1 MTMKR
6 FTTILLC
13 ALVLGAC
20 ERTPAPQPA
29 VAEATPAPTQA
40 VAASSETLAADT
52 PRTTV
57 EGNPFIAPAG
67 WSIET
72 RPPAVI
78 LTAPEGGSR
87 IALVDVA
94 AADADAAVAAAWA
107 AYDTGAK
114 WPLKLASD
122 VPAHDGW
129 EQSRRYAYETSAN
142 DQRAVIAQAFRR
154 GESWTVAI
162 YDMANAVGDKRSAQ
176 VALVFDRLLPKG
188 YSRETFEG
196 RTAHALDAGR
206 LAQLERFI
214 EESRAQLEVP
224 GVAVGIVQ
232 GGKVVLA
239 KGYGVRELGKPDKVD
254 ANTLFMIA
262 SNTKAM
268 TTLML
273 AKLVADGKF
282 GWDTP
287 VTDILP
293 AFKLGDAETTRQVLV
308 KHLICACTGLPRQDM
323 EWLFESEGATPES
336 VMRTL
341 ATMQPTSAFGELF
354 QYSNPMAA
362 AAGFAGGH
370 VVYPD
375 KDYGAAYDAAM
386 QALVFD
392 PLDMTSTT
400 FDYAKALSGNHAMP
414 HGLDVD
420 ARTVPASMDLNY
432 TVIPAR
438 PAGAAWSNVEDVL
451 RYVQMELDKGLLPGG
466 ERYIDEAPLLER
478 RRQQVALGKDASYGM
493 GLMVDRTWGVP
504 VVHHGGDMLG
514 FHSDMMW
521 LPEQGVGA
529 VILTNS
535 DPGVYMRGP
544 LQRRLL
550 EVLFDGKP
558 EAVERVAAS
567 AKRVKESS
575 AAERKRLTVPA
586 DATVSGKLAALYRSA
601 ELGAIGVSRKGEATW
616 FDFGGWK
623 SEVASRRNDD
633 GSLSFVTVSPGED
646 GFEFVVADKEG
657 ARSLVLRDAQH
668 EYVFAEEAAPA
679 K

>member
-1 MTMKR
+1 MQR
-6 FTTILLC
+6 LATILFG

-20 ERTPAPQPA
+20 DRTLPPAADATPDVAPPAHTGAPAP
-29 VAEATPAPTQA
+29 EA
-40 VAASSETLAADT
+40 LAADT

-57 EGNPFIAPAG
+57 DGNPFIAPAG
-67 WSIET
+67 WTIET
-72 RPPAVI
+72 RAPAVI

-87 IALVDVA
+87 IALVDVT
-94 AADADAAVAAAWA
+94 AADADAAVVLAWS
-107 AYDTGAK
+107 AYDPAAK

-122 VPAHDGW
+122 LPAQDGW
-129 EQSRRYAYETSAN
+129 EQSRRYVYETSAN
-142 DQRAVIAQAFRR
+142 DQRGVLAQALRR
-154 GESWTVAI
+154 GGGWTVAI
-162 YDMANAVGDKRSAQ
+162 YDMANAVGEKRGAQ
-176 VALVFDRLLPKG
+176 VSLIFDRLLPKG
-188 YSRETFEG
+188 YSRESFEG
-196 RTAHALDAGR
+196 RTAHTLDAAR
-206 LAQLERFI
+206 LAELERFI
-214 EESRAQLEVP
+214 ESSRAVLEVP

-232 GGKVVLA
+232 DGKVVLA

-254 ANTLFMIA
+254 ASTLFMIA

-273 AKLVADGKF
+273 AKLVADGRF

-287 VTDILP
+287 VTTLLP
-293 AFKLGDAETTRQVLV
+293 DFKLGDAATTRQVLV

-341 ATMQPTSAFGELF
+341 ATMQPTSRFGELF

-370 VVYPD
+370 VLFPD
-375 KDYGAAYDAAM
+375 KDLGAAYDAAM

-392 PLDMTSTT
+392 PLGMSSTT
-400 FDYAKALSGNHAMP
+400 FDYAKAQSGNHATP
-414 HGLDVD
+414 HGLDVE
-420 ARTVPASMDLNY
+420 ARTVPARMDLNY
-432 TVIPAR
+432 TIIPAR

-451 RYVQMELDKGLLPGG
+451 RYVQVELDKGLLPGG
-466 ERYIDEAPLLER
+466 TRYIDEAALLER
-478 RRQQVALGKDASYGM
+478 RKQHVAIGKDASYGM
-493 GLMVDRTWGVP
+493 GLMVDHTWGVP

-514 FHSDMMW
+514 FHSDMLW
-521 LPEQGVGA
+521 LPDHGVGA

-535 DPGVYMRGP
+535 DPGVFIRGP

-558 EAVERVAAS
+558 EAVDSVAAS
-567 AKRVKESS
+567 AKRVKETA

-586 DATVSGKLAALYRSA
+586 DASASGKLAGRYRSG
-601 ELGAIGVSRKGEATW
+601 ELGEIVVSRAGTATW

-623 SEVASRRNDD
+623 SEVASRNNDD
-633 GSLSFVTVSPGED
+633 GSLSFVTISPGEE
-646 GFEFVVADKEG
+646 GFEFVVADAGG
-657 ARSLVLRDAQH
+657 ALSLVLRDAQH
-668 EYVFAEEAAPA
+668 EYVFAEAAAATAP
-679 K
+679 